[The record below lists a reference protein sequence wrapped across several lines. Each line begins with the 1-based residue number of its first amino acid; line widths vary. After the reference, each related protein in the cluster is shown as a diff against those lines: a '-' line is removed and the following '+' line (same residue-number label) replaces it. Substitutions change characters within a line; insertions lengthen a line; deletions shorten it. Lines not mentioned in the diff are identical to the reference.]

1 MDESEVYGAARDRR
15 QLGFSFY
22 DGGFSSVIIW
32 RFIVMVKWDVIKG
45 ILRYFYNAFVGGGR
59 PI

>member
-15 QLGFSFY
+15 QLRFSFY

-45 ILRYFYNAFVGGGR
+45 ILRYFYNTFVGGGR